1 MVATIFK
8 TREQCELCG
17 SCEKII
23 LIDKG
28 FTEPLIWGFI
38 GNFYNGRIKKED
50 LCDGRFKIAKC
61 ARCGFM
67 WQVEVLNDELI
78 SKMYNTWIDLSKSVK
93 KRKNAD
99 IAVYAGYVREVEKA
113 AGLIGKN
120 PSEIKVLDFGM
131 GWGYWCLMMKAF
143 GFDVMGFEL
152 ARERVE
158 LAKSNGINV
167 LADFAEIGK
176 YKFDYINMRDVIEH
190 IKNPLQVLKSV
201 IQSLNEGG
209 IVMISV
215 PSGNKLEQK
224 LANLQWR
231 PTKDEIFPLEHIN
244 CFTHKTLVLFGEMAG
259 LKLISQPFLLGNRPN
274 LKSYLKG
281 FLGKYY
287 RQYWGT
293 TLYFRK

>member
-1 MVATIFK
+1 MATEIFE
-8 TREQCELCG
+8 TRESCELCG
-17 SCEKII
+17 SREKTI
-23 LIDKG
+23 LIDKS
-28 FTEPLIWGFI
+28 FIEPLIWSFI
-38 GNFYNGRIKKED
+38 ENFYNGRIKKED
-50 LCDGRFKIAKC
+50 LGNGRFKVAKC

-67 WQVEVLNDELI
+67 WQMEALNDELI
-78 SKMYNTWIDLSKSVK
+78 SKMYNDWIDLSKSVT

-99 IAVYAGYVREVEKA
+99 ISVYAGYAREAEKA
-113 AGLIGKN
+113 AALIGKN
-120 PSEIKVLDFGM
+120 PSEVKVLDFGM
-131 GWGYWCLMMKAF
+131 GWGYWCLMMKVF

-167 LADFAEIGK
+167 LADFAEIGRH
-176 YKFDYINMRDVIEH
+176 KFDYINMRDAIEH
-190 IKNPLQVLKSV
+190 IKNPLQVLRNLV
-201 IQSLNEGG
+201 NSLNEGG

-215 PSGNKLEQK
+215 PNGNKLEK
-224 LANLQWR
+224 KVAGFGWR

-244 CFTHKTLVLFGEMAG
+244 CFTHKTLTLFGEMAG
-259 LKLISQPFLLGNRPN
+259 LKLISQPFLLGSRPN

-281 FLGKYY
+281 ILSKYY